1 MGKTSAQ
8 KKKKKKPPAT
18 TTSQLFWN
26 SFSKTCVWITLYN
39 ENFCDM
45 SFRQIPQIQIQPIN
59 MLKKYSIIIV
69 ETDCLNEDC
78 SECF

>member
-1 MGKTSAQ
+1 MGKTSAHTQ
-8 KKKKKKPPAT
+8 KKNPPAT

-39 ENFCDM
+39 EKFCDM
-45 SFRQIPQIQIQPIN
+45 SFRKIPQIQIQPIN
-59 MLKKYSIIIV
+59 KLKKYSIKIV